1 MSKYMLSDSNTIN
14 DFNPFVMGDMSLPGA
29 SRQPQVFD
37 RHPLP
42 HQVEKEEATFSRDKS
57 VMCDYGITAG
67 SKTIDMC
74 RPSEP
79 NCPLS
84 RPLLPGRNID
94 RGFTVGKIVESVK
107 HNTKVLAER
116 TCGIS
121 LPMLV
126 VIFLI
131 LLIALH

>member
-1 MSKYMLSDSNTIN
+1 MSKDMLSDSNTIN
-14 DFNPFVMGDMSLPGA
+14 DFNPYVMGDMSLPGA
-29 SRQPQVFD
+29 SRQPQMFD

-42 HQVEKEEATFSRDKS
+42 HQVEKDPFETRQS
-57 VMCDYGITAG
+57 VICDYGITAG

-74 RPSEP
+74 RPTEP

-94 RGFTVGKIVESVK
+94 RGFTVKKMIEGIK
-107 HNTKVLAER
+107 HNTDVLAER
-116 TCGIS
+116 VCGIT

-131 LLIALH
+131 LLIALR